1 MLRDLV
7 SQPNGA
13 SFVVRKDLRPFPYFP
28 SYFLLL
34 LWLFC
39 VKKKKSYS
47 EVAENLGKDK
57 IENGDRGGMFFS
69 FSCFSFSPK
78 HLGGE

>member
-39 VKKKKSYS
+39 VKKKKK
-47 EVAENLGKDK
+47 LF
-57 IENGDRGGMFFS
+57 RGGRKS
-69 FSCFSFSPK
+69 
-78 HLGGE
+78 GER